1 MKILLQNAQ
10 NRLFFRYSGV
20 WTSSP
25 EAAFD
30 FRTPQA
36 VFEFVERESLGQV
49 QLVVK
54 LENPERYEVV
64 PLESTTAPATSAPA
78 LVHGTATSPGH

>member
-1 MKILLQNAQ
+1 MKILLQNTQ
-10 NRLFFRYSGV
+10 SQLFFRYGSV

-25 EAAFD
+25 ESAYD

-36 VFEFVERESLGQV
+36 VFEHVQRESMGNV

-64 PLESTTAPATSAPA
+64 PLELTAAPAPAAPVAAASAVA
-78 LVHGTATSPGH
+78 QGR

>member
-1 MKILLQNAQ
+1 MKILLQNTQ
-10 NRLFFRYSGV
+10 SQLFFRYGSV

-36 VFEFVERESLGQV
+36 VFEHVQREGLGQV
-49 QLVVK
+49 QLVVR

-64 PLESTTAPATSAPA
+64 PLEPVAAPAAHAPLPA
-78 LVHGTATSPGH
+78 HAR

>member
-1 MKILLQNAQ
+1 MKILLQNTHSQ
-10 NRLFFRYSGV
+10 LFFRYGSV

-36 VFEFVERESLGQV
+36 VFEHVQRERLGDV
-49 QLVVK
+49 QLVVR
-54 LENPERYEVV
+54 LENPERYEIV
-64 PLESTTAPATSAPA
+64 PLEPVAAPGPFAPLPA
-78 LVHGTATSPGH
+78 QVR

>member
-1 MKILLQNAQ
+1 MKILLQNTHSQ
-10 NRLFFRYSGV
+10 LFFRYGSV
-20 WTSSP
+20 WTSSA

-36 VFEFVERESLGQV
+36 VFEYVQRERLGDV
-49 QLVVK
+49 QLVLR

-64 PLESTTAPATSAPA
+64 PLEPVAAPAASSSLPA
-78 LVHGTATSPGH
+78 QVR